1 MGVIRTIEFTAFGL
15 WRLQMKDEVP
25 IYIPRDVIVR
35 IVEEK
40 IVAFEPEESS
50 ALWFGVVITFSSA
63 QLSCWQVLWENFLK
77 GNLPIS
83 QARVLSRWRG
93 ESTQV
98 ADLFKRHPVWR
109 TIIVGDGKGRL
120 WLRPMFHR
128 LPEYEDAILSPMSSV
143 PR

>member
-1 MGVIRTIEFTAFGL
+1 
-15 WRLQMKDEVP
+15 MKDELP
-25 IYIPRDVIVR
+25 MYIPRDVIAR
-35 IVEEK
+35 ILEERV
-40 IVAFEPEESS
+40 VAFEPEEGI
-50 ALWFGVVITFSSA
+50 ALWFGAVITLSSA
-63 QLSCWQVLWENFLK
+63 QLACWQVLWENFLK

-120 WLRPMFHR
+120 WLRPMFYR
-128 LPEYEDAILSPMSSV
+128 LPGYADASLSPM
-143 PR
+143 PTAPQ